1 MTIYGSILPGAA
13 SIARFA
19 YKVDQITPA
28 ARHRIKILDWYRA
41 HEKNILLTAR
51 HFGLRRATVREWKKR
66 FDENGILGLVDK
78 SRRPK
83 HTRRPTTS
91 REIESKIVALRAQY
105 PAWSKH
111 KIRALLKRENIIA
124 SVSTVGRVLKR
135 RGLINKKASRKRRK
149 AALHPRARFP
159 HGFKISAPGDM
170 VQMDTKHVT
179 LLGGRKIYQFTAI
192 DILTKR
198 RVLRYYPSLSSRN
211 GAAFLEACIRSF
223 PFTIRTVQTDN
234 GSEFLKEFDRLCKAK
249 NLPHYYIYPRT
260 PKQNTYVE
268 NSHGSDKREF
278 YRQGALS
285 TDILTMHARLKERE
299 RIWNTVRPHEALNQL
314 TPYEYFEKWQ
324 RGRLPTKD
332 IITLQT

>member
-1 MTIYGSILPGAA
+1 MKG
-13 SIARFA
+13 
-19 YKVDQITPA
+19 
-28 ARHRIKILDWYRA
+28 
-41 HEKNILLTAR
+41 
-51 HFGLRRATVREWKKR
+51 
-66 FDENGILGLVDK
+66 
-78 SRRPK
+78 
-83 HTRRPTTS
+83 
-91 REIESKIVALRAQY
+91 
-105 PAWSKH
+105 
-111 KIRALLKRENIIA
+111 ENIIA